1 MTKKKQKTAATAN
14 TNWVD
19 DSLTLCG
26 KEIPVRLG
34 KLPQTE
40 LKFYPENPRLYSIVR
55 AGEAEPSQSTIEKKL
70 GAMDHV
76 KQLAQSIRA
85 NSGLTDPLIVRDGDF
100 VVLEG
105 NSRLGAYRL
114 LARNDA
120 IKWGMVKC
128 KLLPKDISEDMV
140 FALLGEYHIIGKK
153 DWAPYEQAGYLYRRH
168 TIHGVDPAK
177 MAQEMGLSTRAVA
190 QMISVYSFMVEHKDN
205 DVSKWSYYDEYLK
218 HNPIKKARETNPGM
232 DKAVVKK
239 IKSGEIPRA
248 VDVREKLTKIAAAG
262 KKVVKSFLEKED
274 SFEKSYDKAIAR
286 AANNPWYKR
295 LNKFRTMLADPDVE
309 EDFKSMSE
317 SHQKKCI
324 YELNKIKQAVET
336 LTGRIR

>member
-1 MTKKKQKTAATAN
+1 MTKKKQKTADAS
-14 TNWVD
+14 WVD
-19 DSLTLCG
+19 DTLTLCG
-26 KEIPVRLG
+26 KEIPVKLG
-34 KLPQTE
+34 KLPQAE

-55 AGEAEPSQSTIEKKL
+55 AGDAEPPQSMIEKKL
-70 GAMDHV
+70 GAMEHV

-85 NSGLTDPLIVRDGDF
+85 NCGLTDPLIVRDGDF

-114 LARNDA
+114 LARNNA

-168 TIHGVDPAK
+168 TIHGVDPAR

-190 QMISVYSFMVEHKDN
+190 QMIRVYSFMVEHKDN

-218 HNPIKKARETNPGM
+218 HNSIRKAREANPGM

-262 KKVVKSFLEKED
+262 KNVVKPFVEKENT
-274 SFEKSYDKAIAR
+274 FEKAYDKAIAR
-286 AANNPWYKR
+286 GADNPWYKR

-309 EDFKSMSE
+309 EDFKSMSD
-317 SHQKKCI
+317 SHRKKCV

-336 LTGRIR
+336 LKGRLK